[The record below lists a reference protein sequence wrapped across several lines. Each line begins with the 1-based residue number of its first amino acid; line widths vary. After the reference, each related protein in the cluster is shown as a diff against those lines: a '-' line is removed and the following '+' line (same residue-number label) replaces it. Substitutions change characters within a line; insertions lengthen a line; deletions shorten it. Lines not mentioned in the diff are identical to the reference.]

1 MTPEQNI
8 IFDELE
14 QKAQGKVAAL
24 LGHLTRM
31 EGAAE
36 LATALPKIIGP
47 VDALRRLTTMYLK
60 ACLCSG

>member
-24 LGHLTRM
+24 L
-31 EGAAE
+31 
-36 LATALPKIIGP
+36 ATSPGW
-47 VDALRRLTTMYLK
+47 K
-60 ACLCSG
+60 APLS